1 MNDLIK
7 EEEFIKSK
15 FHNPWKRF
23 ILFYVLAFL
32 NIATTYVTATFFENN
47 IITAIIIISM
57 VLLFFTMPFIMIFHK
72 KEIMYS
78 SKKNIASGI
87 CLLLFMY
94 FLTYIATDVIE
105 NGLYFLL
112 YTGYLTNF
120 LILCGFLGYG
130 LLCSGIIILI
140 INRKR
145 KKHAKPY

>member
-1 MNDLIK
+1 MENLINEQDFVK
-7 EEEFIKSK
+7 PVKY
-15 FHNPWKRF
+15 NPWKRF
-23 ILFYVLAFL
+23 VLFYVLAIL
-32 NIATTYVTATFFENN
+32 NIATIYVTATFFENN
-47 IITAIIIISM
+47 IITAIIIMSM

-78 SKKNIASGI
+78 SKKTIASGI

-120 LILCGFLGYG
+120 LILCVFLGYG
-130 LLCSGIIILI
+130 LLCSGIILLI